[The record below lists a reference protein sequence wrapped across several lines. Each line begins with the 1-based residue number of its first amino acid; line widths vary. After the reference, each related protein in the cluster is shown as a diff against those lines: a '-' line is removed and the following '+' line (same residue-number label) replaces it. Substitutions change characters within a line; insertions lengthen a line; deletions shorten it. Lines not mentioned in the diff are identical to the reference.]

1 MLCCFGRPEG
11 GQKPFSSPQAASARE
26 HDIRITEDIPT
37 FSSENLKLASVV
49 HRTLQRD
56 VDNSR
61 RIAEEPWRARLL
73 ERLATWVS
81 SNGLQA
87 AACWVCARERG
98 KCALVAAAPSA
109 TRNVFPSAIHGFF
122 LGSTIDLTNDKS
134 SSIAS
139 AIISKA
145 PVSVV
150 VLANGQAPSDIPVD
164 LRQLYERL
172 CRTFSNLGAGES
184 NVASSSVWHLA
195 ALPLIVQNDAVGALV
210 LAGQLD
216 VPIMNTDAK
225 ASAEAAAASRLST
238 AACLVEEFFGT
249 TASLTCAQDVVALVT
264 AVSDASD
271 HGAAVRNAAARIQA
285 LLPRTVITAA
295 TSTVG
300 SSPSDFGS
308 TPTTATLPAA
318 VVTHPALASSP
329 PAPHEL
335 VVTTGLV
342 VSRGTVTRSCT
353 PSSGVTSNIP
363 ASPNIQSTC
372 IGNSGNSAPGA
383 GGGPQLHLYH
393 GSNGRP
399 ATILPASETLIARV
413 PIQADML
420 AAMLNEALAAPV
432 SSAALAAAAAKGPGA
447 SAARGGCAIG
457 PQQRHKLLALRC
469 PEEDLPPSQRR
480 ADLLALEAAGARTPR
495 GSLILVS
502 CPLHSIMCAVVIY
515 VCAVPPHAVEAA
527 VPGQGFDSAATAASD
542 CPAGSVHGPS
552 NLAGSLAAIDV
563 DCANAAQIPAGLLLA
578 DAQLKLILRHVSC
591 AVEVMASAL
600 EQRIISSCAV
610 SATRLGSKG
619 PCAVDVTADG
629 SGLVTVSIAGTDGED
644 SNGFWGSASGP
655 ILSGESIPTSQM
667 SAAATAVPS
676 TSPSA
681 SATCLS
687 VGRSP
692 EGRAIRG
699 RSDYV
704 KFTPAVKSAADIA
717 VAAVAPLMASPLA
730 ASSSAE
736 PHIQSKAVCITNNA
750 GSGTGDQSSS
760 YLTATQ
766 AGEGNLNGETATE
779 KTAAVSPAG
788 AARSRS
794 AEEPKPGLCAPAA
807 AGASGETDFMSGP
820 DTTAAVPTLA
830 KLPSIGSR
838 SVAKATLNDTDVSQD
853 TEVDGGAVDTA
864 LSAVVATADAE
875 VRGVSVSAGASS
887 SSASGFS
894 GVEST
899 IQALTCDQLDGDC
912 VTARPPPY
920 QRRTADVLTPA
931 QGQEFPKG
939 GAYNKP
945 LVEGGVQTVRLENG
959 IPPLQHFGSSS
970 IAGGGC
976 EVASISGEQVL
987 RAVVR
992 NRSKDWSDQAGE
1004 PEALDGRF
1012 VPGGCTGG
1020 PSAPRLRSIKVL
1032 SLDKAAQQL
1041 QRTSGSSLVLQPM
1054 LPPQAVHLHHQQQ
1067 NQSFQ
1072 TQNSAG
1078 ITAQDNKDGHSAN
1091 CSAAAMGTA
1100 PAAPPPPYMPY
1111 MPRRLNRMY
1120 LPPAALAMSGSGGMS
1135 VAAAG
1140 VLAKTAL
1147 IARPNGASLQ
1157 TPSSEAAALQPSHL
1171 PHLIHLTARAIRLDG
1186 SGVALGAPAVTVHPA
1201 IGQPSLPAAAPDS
1214 ATHLSERNSTAI
1226 GSTPSMGS
1234 EEANQTL
1241 LISQAQGRV
1250 KPPSALAAE
1259 LSAHIAAVRDV
1270 GVGTDTGIG
1279 SLSATASSQKSHQLR
1294 DFIIP
1299 EDAPLEYT
1307 VSETVQMMRMLA
1319 QARGAH
1325 LSSRM
1330 RRVRVTAKIQSAHPE
1345 SLPSDL
1351 PSQISKFALP
1361 QSFAAGSTG
1370 GAAAAGLFSAV
1381 GRGPAATASSSWVL
1395 TGVAARRGCVEL
1407 VFDVVQVRGS
1417 SGWGNGGNGHNVH
1430 NEQQNAAT
1438 PAWRRWPAAVSSGGN
1453 RGLQGP
1459 GTGQGPGFS
1468 SGPAAAVQILQT
1480 SGQPCINAQ
1489 GYRRW
1494 QGAGADTL
1502 TDTMGV
1508 FDDFEDPASL
1518 PMERTASAAP
1528 KSPAE
1533 AAAAGEQLWL
1543 RNVCGVRPEA
1553 VGEVL
1558 NSCGLLNSGGDPF
1571 VDIQIGHTAGGAGT
1585 LVWHEATGQWTMAS
1599 AAVGA
1604 LPSAITTVPPSSCS
1618 FEAPTLWLP
1627 TAVVLLARGARVL
1640 QDIRVV
1646 STAVSC
1652 ASSRSDV
1659 VDELTVRSACGYL
1672 PIRTA
1677 AGIRMHAGGGGSGS
1691 SVPPLPLLLEDDPV
1705 VESLVDSAC
1714 VWRLVDVGGA
1724 LPRNGGLLL
1733 VECRLTTPTVRRP
1746 QGSLLDLPH
1755 GTLAP
1760 ALGPAIVTSAPV
1772 PLLVLPEQ
1780 QAEAA
1785 MELQRLRIY
1794 MARLLL
1800 GSEDV
1805 LRTVVGSQ
1813 AAGGVS
1819 VQAPQ
1824 GLARADAAAQVE
1836 MACQQFLMDL
1846 GVLLDAASS
1855 ATASANSLLLPVK
1868 CPTPAPGPSSCPQP
1882 GVSTG
1887 SGGGTLGQGN
1897 GITCGGSSVTARP
1910 PPHSFSET
1918 QSVVHSKRPQL
1929 PELQVSPVCTTDVL
1943 SSMPSCSSPLTVFG
1957 GCGVG
1962 RGTEI
1967 MAAWASEAGGGGC
1980 ASSGTA
1986 SDVNPNFAEDM
1997 RCLMQPHRASVA
2009 GFDTAHGSGSSST
2022 TAAGPVVTEFGE
2034 HLMDVACTVLAGCC
2048 AASMQRTAMLVLEI
2062 ACGNLSLATPEV
2074 LLAEAGADPRMSM
2087 ELLSTYQAHSRQGPS
2102 DNGRRSNSVST
2113 AGPCMAHDSTNVAAA
2128 APGAGTS
2135 PDGNGG
2141 VAAKSERFSEA
2152 GWSSTINGNAMAN
2165 SSRSRSHS
2173 LAMMLV
2179 GSRSGP
2185 TSPIALAAR
2194 SGEEAAA
2201 ADFAGW
2207 QEHAN
2212 HMLRFPVQQR
2222 ELEPIDVAAAMSG
2235 EDNARTMSLLRPSGM
2250 SPCAVALG
2258 VEISHQGSTT
2268 SDLMPTWGSIS
2279 AAGTPD
2285 TGNRTSSR
2293 SRLAANLLGSADMA
2307 MAGSSQ
2313 DGLGG
2318 ATPPGPRYPQ
2328 DAVSVTG
2335 SMQVRVSSTAPAAF
2349 VGEYTIT
2356 SCDASSNSEAS
2367 RLVSARQSNSS
2378 YDEGSCCASSTGKFS
2393 GAGCSTGASPAE
2405 EGQEDTDNGDC
2416 WLWQRHGGL
2425 ADTLAPG
2432 QDVTGGVAAAAASP
2446 RNGSDSWAGWTM
2458 YFLNPFMSAEYMQ
2471 FVATRTCSIMWS
2483 YFICNAVISVVS
2495 CTRAWV
2501 EDGLDSCLTFA
2512 IFSGLP
2518 AAILGWYCIRHG
2530 ARDGRAMVMA
2540 TVACKFVRLVSEVLM
2555 GLRVLRVPSLMEPMS
2570 NRGIEVWS
2578 EALMRPVAERMP
2590 LVSYCMMTTLEL
2602 PCIWLMYRHF
2612 QANFPDCGLRNYP
2625 FLRTLIFVILSSVV
2639 NALAEFY
2646 WRREFQRWSL
2656 RIAAGGGSADLA
2668 AVGLRAHAF
2677 WGDDLHDT
2685 KARWKDE

>member
-1 MLCCFGRPEG
+1 MLCCFGRPDG
-11 GQKPFSSPQAASARE
+11 GQKSFSPPQAASARE
-26 HDIRITEDIPT
+26 IDTRITEDIPT
-37 FSSENLKLASVV
+37 FSSESLKLTSLVY
-49 HRTLQRD
+49 RTPQRD
-56 VDNSR
+56 VDNGR
-61 RIAEEPWRARLL
+61 RIADEPWLARLSA
-73 ERLATWVS
+73 RLATWVS

-87 AACWVCARERG
+87 AGCWVCAREGG

-109 TRNVFPSAIHGFF
+109 TRNVFRSAIHGFF
-122 LGSTIDLTNDKS
+122 LGSTIDLINDKS

-139 AIISKA
+139 AISTKA

-150 VLANGQAPSDIPVD
+150 VLANGQAPSDMPVD

-172 CRTFSNLGAGES
+172 CRTFANLRAGQS
-184 NVASSSVWHLA
+184 HVASSSVWHLA
-195 ALPLIVQNDAVGALV
+195 ALPLIVQDVAVGALV

-216 VPIMNTDAK
+216 IPIMNTDAK

-238 AACLVEEFFGT
+238 AACLVDEFFGT

-271 HGAAVRNAAARIQA
+271 HGAAVRNAAAQIQA

-295 TSTVG
+295 TTTVG
-300 SSPSDFGS
+300 SSPSDFRS
-308 TPTTATLPAA
+308 TPRTATSPAA
-318 VVTHPALASSP
+318 DVTYPALASP
-329 PAPHEL
+329 PLAPHEL
-335 VVTTGLV
+335 IVTTGLV

-353 PSSGVTSNIP
+353 PSSGAASNIP
-363 ASPNIQSTC
+363 VSPIIQSTC
-372 IGNSGNSAPGA
+372 IGNAGNGATSA
-383 GGGPQLHLYH
+383 GGSPQLHLYH
-393 GSNGRP
+393 GSNGRT
-399 ATILPASETLIARV
+399 ATVLPVSETLIARV
-413 PIQADML
+413 PIQADVL

-432 SSAALAAAAAKGPGA
+432 SSAALAVAANKGPGA
-447 SAARGGCAIG
+447 SAARGGCTTG
-457 PQQRHKLLALRC
+457 PQHQHKLLTLRC
-469 PEEDLPPSQRR
+469 PEEDLQPSQRR

-515 VCAVPPHAVEAA
+515 VCAVSPHAVEAA
-527 VPGQGFDSAATAASD
+527 ARGQGSDGAATAASD
-542 CPAGSVHGPS
+542 CPAGSDHGPS
-552 NLAGSLAAIDV
+552 SLSCSLAATV
-563 DCANAAQIPAGLLLA
+563 GGDCVNAAQIPEGGFLGNALQLA
-578 DAQLKLILRHVSC
+578 DAHLKLILKHVSC
-591 AVEVMASAL
+591 AIEVMASAL

-629 SGLVTVSIAGTDGED
+629 SGLVTVSMAGTDGED

-667 SAAATAVPS
+667 SAAATAIPS
-676 TSPSA
+676 TSPRA
-681 SATCLS
+681 SGTGLS

-692 EGRAIRG
+692 EGRALTG

-704 KFTPAVKSAADIA
+704 KFTPAVRSAADIG
-717 VAAVAPLMASPLA
+717 AAGVAPRMASPLA
-730 ASSSAE
+730 VSSCAA
-736 PHIQSKAVCITNNA
+736 PQIQSKGICITNNA

-760 YLTATQ
+760 YLMATQ
-766 AGEGNLNGETATE
+766 AAEGNVDGETATE
-779 KTAAVSPAG
+779 KAAAVSPAG
-788 AARSRS
+788 GARSCS
-794 AEEPKPGLCAPAA
+794 AVESKPGLCTAAA
-807 AGASGETDFMSGP
+807 AGASRETDFISGP
-820 DTTAAVPTLA
+820 DTTAAVPPLA

-838 SVAKATLNDTDVSQD
+838 SVAKATLNDTDASQD
-853 TEVDGGAVDTA
+853 TEVDGGAVGTA
-864 LSAVVATADAE
+864 LPAVAASTVDPE
-875 VRGVSVSAGASS
+875 VRGASVSAAASS

-894 GVEST
+894 IVGST

-912 VTARPPPY
+912 VAGRPPPY
-920 QRRTADVLTPA
+920 QRRAADVPTVA
-931 QGQEFPKG
+931 QGQMLALRARALQPCARRYMALCDGNGSNAVCPSHSNSITLENIGAATAPAVSATMPTVPVQQG

-945 LVEGGVQTVRLENG
+945 LVEGGLQTVRLENG
-959 IPPLQHFGSSS
+959 VPPLQQFGSSS

-976 EVASISGEQVL
+976 EVASVSGEQVL

-1004 PEALDGRF
+1004 PECLDGRF
-1012 VPGGCTGG
+1012 VPGACTSG
-1020 PSAPRLRSIKVL
+1020 PSASRLRPVKVL

-1041 QRTSGSSLVLQPM
+1041 QRASSSAPGMVLPPM
-1054 LPPQAVHLHHQQQ
+1054 LPPQRVHLHHQQQ
-1067 NQSFQ
+1067 NQSFG

-1078 ITAQDNKDGHSAN
+1078 VTAQDNKDG
-1091 CSAAAMGTA
+1091 AAAVMGAA

-1120 LPPAALAMSGSGGMS
+1120 LPAAALAMSGSGGMS

-1140 VLAKTAL
+1140 VLAKAAL

-1157 TPSSEAAALQPSHL
+1157 TTSSEAAAPQPSHL

-1186 SGVALGAPAVTVHPA
+1186 STVALGAPAVTVHPA
-1201 IGQPSLPAAAPDS
+1201 IGQPSPPVPAPDS
-1214 ATHLSERNSTAI
+1214 AIHLLERNSAAI
-1226 GSTPSMGS
+1226 GNTPSMGS
-1234 EEANQTL
+1234 EEANPNL
-1241 LISQAQGRV
+1241 AQGRGR
-1250 KPPSALAAE
+1250 PPSALAAE
-1259 LSAHIAAVRDV
+1259 LSAHVAAVRAV
-1270 GVGTDTGIG
+1270 GVGTDAAIG
-1279 SLSATASSQKSHQLR
+1279 SLPATASSQKSHQLR

-1299 EDAPLEYT
+1299 EDSPLECT
-1307 VSETVQMMRMLA
+1307 ASETVQMMRMLA

-1345 SLPSDL
+1345 SLPHDL
-1351 PSQISKFALP
+1351 PSQIRKFALP
-1361 QSFAAGSTG
+1361 QSFAASNTG
-1370 GAAAAGLFSAV
+1370 GAAAGGLFSTV
-1381 GRGPAATASSSWVL
+1381 SRGPAATASSSWVL
-1395 TGVAARRGCVEL
+1395 TGVAARRGCIEL

-1417 SGWGNGGNGHNVH
+1417 SGWGLGGNGCNVH
-1430 NEQQNAAT
+1430 NEQQNT
-1438 PAWRRWPAAVSSGGN
+1438 VSPAWRRWPAAVSSGGN
-1453 RGLQGP
+1453 RALQGSD
-1459 GTGQGPGFS
+1459 TGQGAGFS
-1468 SGPAAAVQILQT
+1468 SSPAAAVPHLQT
-1480 SGQPCINAQ
+1480 SGQPGINAQ

-1502 TDTMGV
+1502 TDAMGV

-1543 RNVCGVRPEA
+1543 RNVCGLRPEA

-1558 NSCGLLNSGGDPF
+1558 NSCGLLDPSGDPF

-1585 LVWHEATGQWTMAS
+1585 LVWHEATGQWIMAC
-1599 AAVGA
+1599 A
-1604 LPSAITTVPPSSCS
+1604 LTSSNTTVSPSSCS

-1627 TAVVLLARGARVL
+1627 TAVVILARGARVL

-1646 STAVSC
+1646 STAGSC
-1652 ASSRSDV
+1652 ASSCSDV

-1705 VESLVDSAC
+1705 VESLFDSAC

-1733 VECRLTTPTVRRP
+1733 VECRRTTPTVRRP
-1746 QGSLLDLPH
+1746 QGSLVDLPH

-1760 ALGPAIVTSAPV
+1760 APGPAIVTSAPV

-1780 QAEAA
+1780 QAAA
-1785 MELQRLRIY
+1785 AVELQRLRIY

-1800 GSEDV
+1800 GSEDI
-1805 LRTVVGSQ
+1805 LRTAVGSQ

-1855 ATASANSLLLPVK
+1855 ATASANSLLLPLK
-1868 CPTPAPGPSSCPQP
+1868 CPTPTPGPSSCPQP

-1887 SGGGTLGQGN
+1887 TGGRTLGHGN
-1897 GITCGGSSVTARP
+1897 VTTCGGGSVTARP
-1910 PPHSFSET
+1910 PPHSFSEA

-1943 SSMPSCSSPLTVFG
+1943 SSMPSCSSTLTMFG

-1962 RGTEI
+1962 RGAEV

-1980 ASSGTA
+1980 TSSGTA
-1986 SDVNPNFAEDM
+1986 SDVTPNFAEDM
-1997 RCLMQPHRASVA
+1997 RGLMQPHLTSVA

-2022 TAAGPVVTEFGE
+2022 TAAGLVVTEFGE

-2048 AASMQRTAMLVLEI
+2048 AASMQHTAMLVLEMV
-2062 ACGNLSLATPEV
+2062 CGTLLLATPEV

-2087 ELLSTYQAHSRQGPS
+2087 ELLSTYQAYSRQGTS
-2102 DNGRRSNSVST
+2102 GNGCRSKSVGT
-2113 AGPCMAHDSTNVAAA
+2113 TGPCMAHDSTNIAAA
-2128 APGAGTS
+2128 AVGSESS
-2135 PDGNGG
+2135 PDGDGG
-2141 VAAKSERFSEA
+2141 VAPKSEQFEG
-2152 GWSSTINGNAMAN
+2152 GWSATIDGNAMAN

-2179 GSRSGP
+2179 GARSGP
-2185 TSPIALAAR
+2185 TSPVALTTR
-2194 SGEEAAA
+2194 SGEEAAGA
-2201 ADFAGW
+2201 YFDGW
-2207 QEHAN
+2207 QDHAN
-2212 HMLRFPVQQR
+2212 HMLRFPLQQR
-2222 ELEPIDVAAAMSG
+2222 ELESFDVAAAMSG
-2235 EDNARTMSLLRPSGM
+2235 GDNSRTVSLLRRTGM
-2250 SPCAVALG
+2250 SPSAAASG

-2293 SRLAANLLGSADMA
+2293 SRLAPNLLGSADMA

-2313 DGLGG
+2313 DGLGE
-2318 ATPPGPRYPQ
+2318 ATPSAPRYPQ
-2328 DAVSVTG
+2328 DAVSVTW

-2349 VGEYTIT
+2349 VGEDTIT
-2356 SCDASSNSEAS
+2356 FYNASSNVAAS
-2367 RLVSARQSNSS
+2367 GLGSARQSNSS
-2378 YDEGSCCASSTGKFS
+2378 HDDGSCCANNTGKFN

-2405 EGQEDTDNGDC
+2405 EGQEDADNRHC
-2416 WLWQRHGGL
+2416 WLWQRHGTL
-2425 ADTLAPG
+2425 ADTVAPG
-2432 QDVTGGVAAAAASP
+2432 QDVTGAAAAVSP
-2446 RNGSDSWAGWTM
+2446 RNGSDSWSGWAM
-2458 YFLNPFMSAEYMQ
+2458 YFLNPVVSAEYMQ

-2540 TVACKFVRLVSEVLM
+2540 TVACKFVRLVSEALM
-2555 GLRVLRVPSLMEPMS
+2555 GWRVIRVPSLMEPMS

-2578 EALMRPVAERMP
+2578 EAVMRPVAERMP
-2590 LVSYCMMTTLEL
+2590 LTSYCMMTTLEL

-2612 QANFPDCGLRNYP
+2612 QANFPDCGIRNY
-2625 FLRTLIFVILSSVV
+2625 
-2639 NALAEFY
+2639 
-2646 WRREFQRWSL
+2646 
-2656 RIAAGGGSADLA
+2656 
-2668 AVGLRAHAF
+2668 
-2677 WGDDLHDT
+2677 
-2685 KARWKDE
+2685 